1 MNFHYTKEKCGVVG
15 VWTSEKDAPY
25 LARRGLISLQ
35 HRGQEGA
42 GLSVL
47 DPHNNIITHKGMG
60 LIPNVITEE
69 VMKQLGDANFA
80 IAQNRY
86 GTSGSGNVKNAQ
98 PIERRHE
105 NLHMTLGHNGNI
117 PEDLQLLRKKAGDH
131 SKQISDTSLMASII
145 MKERIVSSSWE
156 EALIKALPQ
165 FRGAFC
171 NIILTNEPSIYAMR
185 DPFGVRPLCL
195 GRFEDGWIIASESVS
210 LDSTGAEFVRDIE
223 PGEII
228 KIDKK
233 GKLTSFFFDE
243 PRRPQHCIFEYI
255 YFARPDSFLNGRRVR
270 KGREVSGRYLAKRIK
285 AKGLKPDAVV
295 PTFDSGYA
303 AAKGCA
309 EELGVPIIDAITTSH
324 YVGRTFIQPGQSNRI
339 AAVSGKHNIVP
350 DEVSGKKI
358 VIVDDSAVRLTTS
371 TRLARGFREAGVK
384 EIYMGFASP
393 PVVEQCDMGIDMR
406 TKKELPAAKFA
417 KQPFEKIEK
426 KVAEHIGADEVIYLP
441 IEETAKAFLGTKE
454 EFYYYPFG
462 GPHPIRGKQ
471 HVFPKMKKN
480 ITGKPKI
487 AIFISGRGTF
497 VQDII
502 DEIEN
507 GTLDAEIVTILCNKP
522 DAPGLERAR
531 KYNIPTTVLPY
542 VNKFKDKERRKAYD
556 EKLVKELKKINPDLL
571 LLSGWQMILSETFLK
586 EAQKLEIPVINHHPG
601 LLSSDDSE
609 TVPTSRGTIPV
620 LRGGSVWKDA
630 FEKKLPVSGIT
641 VHQVLPGDNFDVGPI
656 LMKGEVRIRQDDTF
670 EIWRKRMD
678 EIEHILLPAAI
689 KRALHVMQYEID
701 ISHGTYTW

>member
-15 VWTSEKDAPY
+15 VWTAEKDAPY
-25 LARRGLISLQ
+25 LARRGLIALQ

-47 DPHNNIITHKGMG
+47 DPQNNIITHKGMG
-60 LIPNVITEE
+60 LIPNVLSEE
-69 VMKQLGDANFA
+69 TMKLVGGGNFS

-105 NLHMTLGHNGNI
+105 DLQMTLGHNGNI
-117 PEDLQLLRKKAGDH
+117 PEDLQILRKKVNDH

-145 MKERIVSSSWE
+145 MKERIESSSWE

-165 FRGAFC
+165 FKGAFC
-171 NIILTNEPSIYAMR
+171 NIILTNEPSIFAMR
-185 DPFGVRPLCL
+185 DPFGIRPLSL
-195 GRFEDGWIIASESVS
+195 GKFEDGWIIASESVA
-210 LDSTGAEFVRDIE
+210 LDATGAEFVRDIE

-233 GKLTSFFFDE
+233 GKLTSFFFGE
-243 PRRPQHCIFEYI
+243 PKRPQHCIFEYI

-270 KGREVSGRYLAKRIK
+270 TGREASGRLLAKRIK

-309 EELGVPIIDAITTSH
+309 EELGIPIIDAITTSH
-324 YVGRTFIQPGQSNRI
+324 YVGRTFIQPGQHNRI

-350 DEVSGKKI
+350 DEIYGKKI

-371 TRLARGFREAGVK
+371 TRLARGFKEAGVK
-384 EIYMGFASP
+384 ETYMGFASP
-393 PVVEQCDMGIDMR
+393 PVVDQCDMGIDMR

-417 KQPFEKIEK
+417 KLSFEKIEN
-426 KVAEHIGADEVIYLP
+426 KVAEHVGANAVVYLP
-441 IEETAKAFLGTKE
+441 IEETAQAFGGTNE
-454 EFYYYPFG
+454 DFYYYPFG

-471 HVFPKMKKN
+471 HIFPKLKKK
-480 ITGKPKI
+480 IGAKPKI
-487 AIFISGRGTF
+487 AVFISGRGTF
-497 VQDII
+497 VQDVI

-507 GTLDAEIVTILCNKP
+507 GTLEAEIVNIICNNP
-522 DAPGLERAR
+522 DAPGLERAK

-542 VNKFKDKERRKAYD
+542 TNKFKDKELRKAYD
-556 EKLVKELKKINPDLL
+556 EKLIKVVKDLQPDLI
-571 LLSGWQMILSETFLK
+571 LLSGWQMILSERILK
-586 EAQKLEIPVINHHPG
+586 EAQDTEIPVINHHPG
-601 LLSSDDSE
+601 LLTNDDAD
-609 TVPTSRGTIPV
+609 TVATSRGTIPV

-630 FEKKLPVSGIT
+630 FEQKLPVSGIT
-641 VHQVLPGDNFDVGPI
+641 VHQVLPGDNFDVGPVI
-656 LMKGEVRIRQDDTF
+656 MKSEVKIHADDTF
-670 EIWRKRMD
+670 ESWKKRMD
-678 EIEHILLPAAI
+678 QAEHALLPAAV
-689 KRALHVMQYEID
+689 KRVLHIMKSGID
-701 ISHGTYTW
+701 INHGGFIW

>member
-15 VWTSEKDAPY
+15 VWTTETDAPY
-25 LARRGLISLQ
+25 LARRGIITLQ

-47 DPHNNIITHKGMG
+47 NPQNEIVTHKGMG
-60 LIPNVITEE
+60 LIPNVLTEE
-69 VMKQLGDANFA
+69 AMTILGPGNFA

-98 PIERRHE
+98 PIERRHG
-105 NLHMTLGHNGNI
+105 NLQMTLGHNGNI
-117 PEDLQLLRKKAGDH
+117 PENLPALRKLANDH

-145 MKERIVSSSWE
+145 MKERIASNSWE
-156 EALIKALPQ
+156 EALLKALPL
-165 FRGAFC
+165 FKGAFC

-185 DPFGVRPLCL
+185 DPFGIRPLCL
-195 GRFEDGWIIASESVS
+195 GKYEDGWIIASESVAI
-210 LDSTGAEFVRDIE
+210 DGTGAEFIRDIE

-228 KIDKK
+228 KIDEK
-233 GKLTSFFFDE
+233 GNLTSFFYGE
-243 PRRPQHCIFEYI
+243 PKRPQHCLFEYI

-270 KGREVSGRYLAKRIK
+270 KGREVSGRLLAKRIK
-285 AKGLKPDAVV
+285 AKGIQPDCVI

-309 EELGVPIIDAITTSH
+309 EELGVPVIDAITTSH

-350 DEVSGKKI
+350 DEVFGKKI
-358 VIVDDSAVRLTTS
+358 VVVDDSAVRLTTS
-371 TRLARGFREAGVK
+371 TRLARGFRDAGVK

-406 TKKELPAAKFA
+406 TKKELPAAKYV
-417 KQPFEKIEK
+417 KLPFEKIEK
-426 KVAEHIGADEVIYLP
+426 KVAEHVGADEVIYLP
-441 IEETAKAFLGTKE
+441 IEDTAKAFLGTKE

-471 HVFPKMKKN
+471 HVFPKMKKK

-487 AIFISGRGTF
+487 AIFISGKGTF

-502 DEIEN
+502 DEIEA

-522 DAPGLERAR
+522 EAPGLDRA
-531 KYNIPTTVLPY
+531 KKHNIPTVVLPY
-542 VNKFKDKERRKAYD
+542 INKFKDKKLRQEYD
-556 EKLVKELKKINPDLL
+556 EKLIEELKKINPDLL
-571 LLSGWQMILSETFLK
+571 LLSGWQMILSDTFLK
-586 EAQKLEIPVINHHPG
+586 EAQKLEIPVINHHPA
-601 LLSSDDSE
+601 LLSPDASE

-641 VHQVLPGDNFDVGPI
+641 VHQILPGDGFDIGPI
-656 LMKGEVRIRQDDTF
+656 IMKGEVRIKNDDTF
-670 EIWRKRMD
+670 DIWRKRMD
-678 EIEHILLPAAI
+678 NIEHLLVPAAI
-689 KRALHVMQYEID
+689 KRALHVMKSGID
-701 ISHGTYTW
+701 ISKGEYTW